1 MKKNKTIY
9 WTTTGIISLMMLFSA
24 FNYFTNTEM
33 KEAFLHLGFPDYFRI
48 ELGFA
53 KALGAIVLLLPMVS
67 YRLKEFTYAGFTITL
82 ISACIAHVSSGDP
95 IAISAVPMVILGI
108 LTVSYIYYNKINSQ
122 GNNAAFKTIE

>member
-24 FNYFTNTEM
+24 FNYFTNAEM
-33 KEAFLHLGFPDYFRI
+33 KEAFIHLGFPDYFRI

-67 YRLKEFTYAGFTITL
+67 YRLKEFTYAGFAITL
-82 ISACIAHVSSGDP
+82 ISAGIAHVSSGDP

-122 GNNAAFKTIE
+122 GNSAAFKTIE

>member
-48 ELGFA
+48 ELGIA
-53 KALGAIVLLLPMVS
+53 KALGVVVLLLPMAS
-67 YRLKEFTYAGFTITL
+67 HRLKEFTYAGFAITL
-82 ISACIAHVSSGDP
+82 ISACIAHASSGDP
-95 IAISAVPMVILGI
+95 IGIAAIPMVILGI